1 MDQNIF
7 KYLFYQ
13 KFNIE
18 AKIIER
24 MLRSGSQRRYF
35 RLRANDTTA
44 IVVFNEDIKENRA
57 FLEFTQYFKT
67 IGVRVP
73 EIYAT
78 TEDKQTYLLE
88 DLGEESL
95 TDLLAKNRNGDVVNE
110 VILKFY
116 KEALSDLV
124 LLQIKGNEVIDYSLC
139 IPRERF
145 DKQSIVWDLNH
156 FKYFCLK
163 ISGIPF
169 DEQKLEDDF
178 QKYGAMLESAESDHF
193 MFRDFQSR
201 NIMIYKEHCYFIDY
215 QGGRKGALQY
225 DVASILFEAKA
236 DLPSG
241 TREILLEHYLKEL
254 EKIYP
259 DSRQKFLAGYYPFVL
274 IRLLQAM
281 GTYGLRGWVE
291 KKPLFLQSMP
301 YAIKNLKWLLLNDKI
316 PKELP
321 YLKEI
326 LTEIS
331 ISKKFNYSLPQMRDN
346 LTVHIFS
353 FSYRKP
359 IPDDLTGNGGGFV
372 FDCRGI
378 HNPGMY
384 DEFKALTGKEIAIH
398 EFFEK
403 RSRMEEFLAD
413 ITRIVDLTI
422 ESYVERQYTHLEVGF
437 GCTGGRHRSV
447 YAAEKLAL
455 YLQQNEK
462 VFVELE
468 HIEIGS

>member
-1 MDQNIF
+1 MDHNIF
-7 KYLFYQ
+7 KNLFFQ

-18 AKIIER
+18 ATSIEA
-24 MLRSGSQRRYF
+24 LPRSGSHRRYF
-35 RLRANDTTA
+35 RLRSNMVTA
-44 IVVFNEDIKENRA
+44 IAAYNEAEKENTA
-57 FLEFTQYFKT
+57 FLEFSSYFKQ
-67 IGVRVP
+67 IGIRVP
-73 EIYAT
+73 EIYAHT
-78 TEDKQTYLLE
+78 KDKLIYLME

-95 TDLLAKNRNGDVVNE
+95 TDLLNKNRSGETLNE
-110 VILKFY
+110 ETTGFY
-116 KEALSDLV
+116 KEALSELV
-124 LLQIKGNEVIDYSLC
+124 LLQIKGNEGMDYSLC

-145 DKQSIVWDLNH
+145 DKQSIVWDLSH

-178 QKYGAMLESAESDHF
+178 QKYGAMLESADSDHF

-201 NIMIYKEHCYFIDY
+201 NIMIHKGHCYFIDY

-236 DLPSG
+236 DLPFG
-241 TREILLEHYLKEL
+241 TREILLEHYLMEL
-254 EKIYP
+254 EKLHP
-259 DSRQKFLAGYYPFVL
+259 DSREKFLALYYPFVL

-316 PKELP
+316 PQELP

-326 LTEIS
+326 LTEMS
-331 ISKKFNYSLPQMRDN
+331 LSKKFNYTLPQKRDG
-346 LTVHIFS
+346 LTIRIYS

-359 IPDDLTGNGGGFV
+359 QPDDLTGNGGGYV
-372 FDCRGI
+372 FDCRAI

-384 DEFKALTGKEIAIH
+384 DEYKALTGKETAIH
-398 EFFEK
+398 EFFQK
-403 RSRMEEFLAD
+403 RSLMEEFLSD
-413 ITRIVDLTI
+413 VYRIIDRTI
-422 ESYVERQYTHLEVGF
+422 DSYVERKYNHLAVGF
-437 GCTGGRHRSV
+437 GCTGGVHRSV

-468 HIEIGS
+468 HREIKS